1 MGRCRGA
8 VVSSPPPA
16 ARGTGAEVS
25 LLLSVSHVSRWEE
38 HHVVLD
44 AERHEL

>member
-1 MGRCRGA
+1 
-8 VVSSPPPA
+8 
-16 ARGTGAEVS
+16 

-44 AERHEL
+44 AKRHELETPELDQHAEP